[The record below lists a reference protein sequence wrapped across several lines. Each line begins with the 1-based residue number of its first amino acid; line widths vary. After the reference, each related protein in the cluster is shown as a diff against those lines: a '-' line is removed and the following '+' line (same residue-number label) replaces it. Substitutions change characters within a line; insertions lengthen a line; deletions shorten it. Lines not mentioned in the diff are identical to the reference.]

1 MLIYDFFLFV
11 CPLPWKPPSI
21 FWRENRQKIND
32 FFLFKLN
39 VSWIKLLVAQMHLY
53 MSINNHKC
61 RCGKRKNEFDIYFVS
76 IMCIKSGWGN
86 QI

>member
-11 CPLPWKPPSI
+11 GPLPWKPPSI
-21 FWRENRQKIND
+21 FLRENRQKIND

-53 MSINNHKC
+53 MSIATKNVDVVS
-61 RCGKRKNEFDIYFVS
+61 GKMNLIFILY
-76 IMCIKSGWGN
+76 
-86 QI
+86 Q